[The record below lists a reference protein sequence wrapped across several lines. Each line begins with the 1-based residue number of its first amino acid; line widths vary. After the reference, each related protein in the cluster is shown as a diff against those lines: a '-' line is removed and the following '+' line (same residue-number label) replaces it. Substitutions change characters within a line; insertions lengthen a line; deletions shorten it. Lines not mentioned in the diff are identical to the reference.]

1 MKITRP
7 IALVFVLCLCL
18 CASLTMHAQTPTV
31 WQYTA
36 LGDSLAYG
44 LYDFEAGGYVR
55 RYQTNAQA
63 DNPGVAITLNNTG
76 VPGWTSDDLL
86 AALRN
91 DNNLRTQLAN
101 SQVITL
107 DIGGNDLLNALS
119 KFQTGTCGGA
129 DNQDCLRSTAVNF
142 KANWSAI
149 IAQLLALRSPSNTV
163 IRTMD
168 IYNPAVNQEK
178 AFGVFTTLKPY
189 LDDLNRYIFD
199 TSYSNRIACAQVYR
213 AFNGINGDQD
223 AGDRGLLTSD
233 GIHPNSAGHKL
244 IADQFRALAYY
255 PLVTPQTTMQYALPV
270 SLAMETDGRATVH
283 VTRAGDTSGP
293 ASVEYS
299 TIDAAAAVRC
309 DAPNT
314 SGGIGAA
321 YARCDYATTLDTL
334 QFAPGETDKTFVI
347 SIIDDR
353 HVEGTEEFQIRLDN
367 PVGGTLGPRTTASVR
382 IFDNDF
388 GTSPNPIFDSPFF
401 VRMQYL
407 DFLSR
412 EPEAG
417 EPWSGVL
424 ARCADVNNLDPN
436 SASAGCD
443 RLNVSAAFF
452 GSPEFQLKGYFV
464 YKFYKVS
471 YGRLPAYDE
480 IVPDMRRVTGA
491 TDSEVIA
498 RRLAFAN
505 AWVERPQ
512 FKQAYPDSL
521 SPAAFVDKLL
531 QTAGVTLG
539 GAVTR
544 DSLVNDL
551 QTRAK
556 TRAEVV
562 RAVVEHPAVDAQ
574 EFNRAFV
581 AMQYY
586 GYLRRTPEDGGYN
599 SWLTYLNAHP
609 SDFRTM
615 VNGFMNSTEY
625 RLRFGQAQ

>member
-1 MKITRP
+1 MKVIHP
-7 IALVFVLCLCL
+7 HPFAFVLCLCL
-18 CASLTMHAQTPTV
+18 LASLTAQAQTTTA

-44 LYDFEAGGYVR
+44 LYDFEAGGYTH

-63 DNPGVAITLNNTG
+63 DNPGVTITLTNTG

-86 AALRN
+86 VALRN

-119 KFQTGTCGGA
+119 KFQNGACGGA
-129 DNQDCLRSTAVNF
+129 DNQDCLRSTVVNF

-149 IAQLLALRSPSNTV
+149 IAQLLTLRSTSNTV
-163 IRTMD
+163 IRSMD

-189 LDDLNRYIFD
+189 LDDINRYIFD
-199 TSYSNRIACAQVYR
+199 TSFSNHIACAQVYH

-223 AGDRGLLTSD
+223 AGDRGLLAGD
-233 GIHPNSAGHKL
+233 GIHPNSTGHTL

-255 PLVTPQTTMQYALPV
+255 PLVTPQSTIQYALPV
-270 SLAMETDGRATVH
+270 FIAMESEGRATVR
-283 VTRAGDTSGP
+283 VTRSGNTSGP

-299 TIDAAAAVRC
+299 TVDAAADVRC
-309 DAPNT
+309 DAPNST
-314 SGGIGAA
+314 GGIGSA

-334 QFAPGETDKTFVI
+334 TFAPGETDKTFTI
-347 SIIDDR
+347 PLIDDR
-353 HVEGTEEFQIRLDN
+353 HTEGTEEFQIRLDN
-367 PVGGTLGPRTTASVR
+367 PNSGTLGARTTASVR

-388 GTSPNPIFDSPFF
+388 GAPPNPIFETPFF

-412 EPEAG
+412 EPEQG

-424 ARCADVNNLDPN
+424 NRCPDVNNTDPN

-443 RLNVSAAFF
+443 RINVSASFF

-480 IVPDMRRVTGA
+480 IIPDMRRVTGA
-491 TDSEVIA
+491 TESEVIA
-498 RRLAFAN
+498 RRFAFTN

-512 FKQAYPDSL
+512 FRQAYPDSL

-531 QTAGVTLG
+531 QTAGVTLS

-544 DSLVNDL
+544 DSLINDL
-551 QTRAK
+551 QTRTK
-556 TRAEVV
+556 TRAEIV
-562 RAVVEHPAVDAQ
+562 RAIVEHPVTNAQ

-599 SWLTYLNAHP
+599 AWLNYLNTHP
-609 SDFRTM
+609 TDFRSM
-615 VNGFMNSTEY
+615 VNGFMNSQEY
-625 RLRFGQAQ
+625 RLRFGAAQ